1 VADER
6 AADHPPYV
14 IRTERL
20 LIRCWQPRDAPL
32 LKDAIDSSL
41 EHLRAWMP
49 WARDEPQP
57 LGEKVRLL
65 RNFRGEFDLG
75 HDFIYG
81 IFDPDESEVLGG
93 TGLHRRVGEGA
104 FEIGYWIRSSRTR
117 QGFATEATAA
127 LSRAAFA
134 VCGVER
140 VEIHVDPANSASVGV
155 PRKLGFAEEATLRR
169 RLAGVGQER
178 RDETIFSLFRDD
190 PAAASLTN
198 MTLQAF
204 DGAGERLL

>member
-1 VADER
+1 VADEP